1 MITALEPRSFDRLA
15 MLDEIK
21 HGYYRAEMASR
32 PDRPDADAS
41 SDPAALKRQQDGRAR
56 EEERFARDAE
66 QPADE
71 RAHLRRADK
80 AAYLRDKLAEA
91 EQADRETAR
100 DMD

>member
-1 MITALEPRSFDRLA
+1 MIAALEPRSFDRLQ

-21 HGYYRAEMASR
+21 HGYYRAEMATR
-32 PDRPDADAS
+32 PDRD
-41 SDPAALKRQQDGRAR
+41 DPAALKRQQDGRAH
-56 EEERFARDAE
+56 EEERFARAAE
-66 QPADE
+66 QPAEE

-91 EQADRETAR
+91 EQADREAAR

>member
-1 MITALEPRSFDRLA
+1 MIATLAPRSFDRLE

-21 HGYYRAEMASR
+21 DGYYRASMAR
-32 PDRPDADAS
+32 ADRPDED
-41 SDPAALKRQQDGRAR
+41 DPATLKRRQDLRAH
-56 EEERFARDAE
+56 EEERFAREAD
-66 QPADE
+66 QPAEE

-91 EQADRETAR
+91 EQADREAAAR